1 MWLYDDDREKSG
13 NTDKRWRCSRRS
25 CRRTRGIFWGTVFN
39 GMHLSLR
46 QALGLLYGYCEK
58 RKYSDLETEQGVSR
72 RTVTKWFR
80 MLRGVGHSVWEQD
93 HNT

>member
-1 MWLYDDDREKSG
+1 MY
-13 NTDKRWRCSRRS
+13 
-25 CRRTRGIFWGTVFN
+25 
-39 GMHLSLR
+39 
-46 QALGLLYGYCEK
+46 EK

-93 HNT
+93 HNTEGNPAGERFTMLVELLRKGRRPPTEVSSSLDGYTYSDIFDSH